1 MGVNEVVAAYGAS
14 WNETDE
20 AARRKLLE
28 QGWADDGVYCDP
40 TATVGGRDAL
50 VEHIGGFHQMF
61 PGARIDQ
68 TSGVDEHDGW
78 LRFAWT
84 MVGADGATIMDG
96 FDAGEL
102 GPDGRL
108 RRIVG
113 FFGPF
118 PPLDT

>member
-1 MGVNEVVAAYGAS
+1 MGVNEVVSAYCAA
-14 WNETDE
+14 WHETDE
-20 AARRKLLE
+20 AARRKLLDE
-28 QGWADDGVYCDP
+28 SWADDGVYCDP
-40 TATVGGRDAL
+40 TATVTGRDAL
-50 VEHIGGFHQMF
+50 IAHLGGFHERF

-68 TSGVDEHDGW
+68 ASGVDEHDGW

-96 FDAGEL
+96 FDCGEL
-102 GPDGRL
+102 APDGRL

-118 PPLDT
+118 PPLH

>member
-1 MGVNEVVAAYGAS
+1 MGVNEVITAYGAA

-20 AARRKLLE
+20 AARRKLLDD
-28 QGWADDGVYCDP
+28 GWADDGVYCDP
-40 TATVGGRDAL
+40 TATVNGRDAL
-50 VEHIGGFHQMF
+50 VAHIAGFHQRF

-68 TSGVDEHDGW
+68 ASGVDEHDGW

-84 MVGADGATIMDG
+84 MLAPDGATIMDG
-96 FDAGEL
+96 FDVGEL

-108 RRIVG
+108 RRIIG

-118 PPLDT
+118 PSLDA